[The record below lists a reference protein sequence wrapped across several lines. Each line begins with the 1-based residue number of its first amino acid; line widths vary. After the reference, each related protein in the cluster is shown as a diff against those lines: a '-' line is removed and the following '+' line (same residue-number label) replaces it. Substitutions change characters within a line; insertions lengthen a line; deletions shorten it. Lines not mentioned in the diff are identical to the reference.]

1 MTFGHDFFGN
11 TNRVMNAQT
20 NLGPGGEE
28 DNSGLIG
35 PGGEQQPEQ
44 TTVVG
49 PDIETMSDIEYI
61 SMKTGYST
69 PAIFGLTIL
78 GFGVFMIGMG
88 QLIKLVEDE

>member
-11 TNRVMNAQT
+11 NNFNTET
-20 NLGPGGEE
+20 LGPGGEE

-44 TTVVG
+44 TTVVE
-49 PDIETMSDIEYI
+49 PNIETMSDIEYL
-61 SMKTGYST
+61 SMRTGYST
-69 PAIFGLTIL
+69 TAIFGLTLL

-88 QLIKLVEDE
+88 QLIKLVEDTE